1 MQYVILLI
9 PGNEIRI
16 CKFIVDGRDGDVNG
30 MMIVD
35 GGDGDVG
42 GMIIGSKLIAEA
54 MKRTYFDAK
63 RSFLR
68 NHGSTGKIIMLTA
81 RRFVVDAL
89 VLLIHWSIYKF
100 SDSLFLKD
108 LIGLVCYGILL
119 AMKIR

>member
-1 MQYVILLI
+1 MRYVILLI

-54 MKRTYFDAK
+54 MKRTYFDD
-63 RSFLR
+63 S
-68 NHGSTGKIIMLTA
+68 SKI
-81 RRFVVDAL
+81 VEVL
-89 VLLIHWSIYKF
+89 VKWL
-100 SDSLFLKD
+100 
-108 LIGLVCYGILL
+108 C
-119 AMKIR
+119 